1 MNSLPFGQL
10 KSFLKI
16 LIGVQYNF
24 FGFLFYFPLYERGKV
39 VYNIP
44 IVYLGVGR
52 LNCLKC
58 GREIEEG
65 QVFCNDCLVQMAK
78 YPVKPGTA
86 VQLPSRG
93 STAVSKKVHSRRR
106 TKAAPEEQLKALKK
120 RIRIL
125 SALLSVCVVLLIV
138 LSVVMLRYMSANR
151 LLPGQNYS
159 AVTTTAAT
167 EGS

>member
-1 MNSLPFGQL
+1 M
-10 KSFLKI
+10 
-16 LIGVQYNF
+16 
-24 FGFLFYFPLYERGKV
+24 
-39 VYNIP
+39 VYNIA
-44 IVYLGVGR
+44 IVYLGVSSV
-52 LNCLKC
+52 NCLKC

-93 STAVSKKVHSRRR
+93 SAAVSKKVHPRRR
-106 TKAAPEEQLKALKK
+106 SKTVPEEQLKALKI
-120 RIRIL
+120 RVRIL
-125 SALLSVCVVLLIV
+125 SALLALCVVLLIV
-138 LSVVMLRYMSANR
+138 LSVVTFRYMSANR

-159 AVTTTAAT
+159 AVTATTAT

>member
-1 MNSLPFGQL
+1 M
-10 KSFLKI
+10 
-16 LIGVQYNF
+16 
-24 FGFLFYFPLYERGKV
+24 
-39 VYNIP
+39 
-44 IVYLGVGR
+44 
-52 LNCLKC
+52 NCLKC

-93 STAVSKKVHSRRR
+93 SAVSKKVHSRRR
-106 TKAAPEEQLKALKK
+106 SKTVPEEQLKALKV
-120 RIRIL
+120 RVRIL
-125 SALLSVCVVLLIV
+125 SALLALCVVLLIV
-138 LSVVMLRYMSANR
+138 LSVVTFRYMSANR

-159 AVTTTAAT
+159 AVTTTTAT

>member
-1 MNSLPFGQL
+1 M
-10 KSFLKI
+10 
-16 LIGVQYNF
+16 
-24 FGFLFYFPLYERGKV
+24 
-39 VYNIP
+39 YNIP
-44 IVYLGVGR
+44 IVYFLGVGR

-65 QVFCNDCLVQMAK
+65 QVFCNDCLMQMAK

-93 STAVSKKVHSRRR
+93 SAAVSKKVHSRRR
-106 TKAAPEEQLKALKK
+106 TKAVPEEQLKALKK

-125 SALLSVCVVLLIV
+125 SVLLAVCVVLLIV
-138 LSVVMLRYMSANR
+138 LSVVTLRYMSANR

-159 AVTTTAAT
+159 AVTATAAT

>member
-1 MNSLPFGQL
+1 M
-10 KSFLKI
+10 
-16 LIGVQYNF
+16 
-24 FGFLFYFPLYERGKV
+24 
-39 VYNIP
+39 YNIP
-44 IVYLGVGR
+44 IVYLGVR
-52 LNCLKC
+52 HVNCLKC

-93 STAVSKKVHSRRR
+93 SAAVSKKVHSRR

>member
-1 MNSLPFGQL
+1 M
-10 KSFLKI
+10 
-16 LIGVQYNF
+16 
-24 FGFLFYFPLYERGKV
+24 
-39 VYNIP
+39 YNIA
-44 IVYLGVGR
+44 IVYLGVSSV
-52 LNCLKC
+52 NCLKC

-78 YPVKPGTA
+78 YPVKPGTP
-86 VQLPSRG
+86 VLLPSRE
-93 STAVSKKVHSRRR
+93 SDAVSRKVHSRRR
-106 TKAAPEEQLKALKK
+106 KAIAEEQVKALNK

-125 SALLSVCVVLLIV
+125 SALLAVCVVLLIV
-138 LSVVMLRYMSANR
+138 LSVVTLRYMNANR

>member
-1 MNSLPFGQL
+1 M
-10 KSFLKI
+10 
-16 LIGVQYNF
+16 
-24 FGFLFYFPLYERGKV
+24 
-39 VYNIP
+39 
-44 IVYLGVGR
+44 
-52 LNCLKC
+52 NCLKC

-93 STAVSKKVHSRRR
+93 SAAVSKKVHSRR

>member
-1 MNSLPFGQL
+1 M
-10 KSFLKI
+10 
-16 LIGVQYNF
+16 
-24 FGFLFYFPLYERGKV
+24 
-39 VYNIP
+39 
-44 IVYLGVGR
+44 
-52 LNCLKC
+52 NCLKC

-93 STAVSKKVHSRRR
+93 SAAAAKKVHARRR
-106 TKAAPEEQLKALKK
+106 GKTALEEQLKV
-120 RIRIL
+120 RVRVL
-125 SALLSVCVVLLIV
+125 SVLLAVCVVLLIV
-138 LSVVMLRYMSANR
+138 LSVVTLRYMSTNR

-159 AVTTTAAT
+159 AVTATTPT

>member
-1 MNSLPFGQL
+1 M
-10 KSFLKI
+10 
-16 LIGVQYNF
+16 
-24 FGFLFYFPLYERGKV
+24 
-39 VYNIP
+39 
-44 IVYLGVGR
+44 
-52 LNCLKC
+52 NCLKC

-93 STAVSKKVHSRRR
+93 SAAVSKKVHSRRR
-106 TKAAPEEQLKALKK
+106 SKAVPEEQLKALKK

-138 LSVVMLRYMSANR
+138 LSVVTLRYMSANR

-159 AVTTTAAT
+159 AVTATAAT

>member
-1 MNSLPFGQL
+1 M
-10 KSFLKI
+10 
-16 LIGVQYNF
+16 
-24 FGFLFYFPLYERGKV
+24 
-39 VYNIP
+39 
-44 IVYLGVGR
+44 
-52 LNCLKC
+52 NCLKC

-106 TKAAPEEQLKALKK
+106 TKAAPEEQLKALKV
-120 RIRIL
+120 RVRVL
-125 SALLSVCVVLLIV
+125 SVLLAVCVVLLIV
-138 LSVVMLRYMSANR
+138 LSVVTLRYMSANR

>member
-1 MNSLPFGQL
+1 M
-10 KSFLKI
+10 
-16 LIGVQYNF
+16 
-24 FGFLFYFPLYERGKV
+24 
-39 VYNIP
+39 YNIR
-44 IVYLGVGR
+44 IIYLGVSSV
-52 LNCLKC
+52 NCLKC

-93 STAVSKKVHSRRR
+93 SAAVSKKVHPRRR
-106 TKAAPEEQLKALKK
+106 GKPAPEEQLRTLKV
-120 RIRIL
+120 RVRIL
-125 SALLSVCVVLLIV
+125 SALLAVCVVLLIV
-138 LSVVMLRYMSANR
+138 LSVVTFRYMSANR

-159 AVTTTAAT
+159 AVSPTVAATAT

>member
-1 MNSLPFGQL
+1 M
-10 KSFLKI
+10 
-16 LIGVQYNF
+16 
-24 FGFLFYFPLYERGKV
+24 
-39 VYNIP
+39 
-44 IVYLGVGR
+44 
-52 LNCLKC
+52 NCLKC

-93 STAVSKKVHSRRR
+93 SAAAAKKVHARRR
-106 TKAAPEEQLKALKK
+106 GKTALEEQLKA
-120 RIRIL
+120 RVRVL
-125 SALLSVCVVLLIV
+125 SVLLAVCVVLLIV
-138 LSVVMLRYMSANR
+138 LSVVTLRYMSANR

>member
-1 MNSLPFGQL
+1 M
-10 KSFLKI
+10 
-16 LIGVQYNF
+16 
-24 FGFLFYFPLYERGKV
+24 
-39 VYNIP
+39 VYNIR
-44 IVYLGVGR
+44 IVYSGVR
-52 LNCLKC
+52 DVNCLKC

-93 STAVSKKVHSRRR
+93 SAAAAKKVHARRR
-106 TKAAPEEQLKALKK
+106 GKTALEEQLKALKA
-120 RIRIL
+120 RVRVL
-125 SALLSVCVVLLIV
+125 SVLLAVCVVLLVV
-138 LSVVMLRYMSANR
+138 LSVVTLRYMSTNR

-159 AVTTTAAT
+159 AVTATTPT

>member
-1 MNSLPFGQL
+1 M
-10 KSFLKI
+10 
-16 LIGVQYNF
+16 
-24 FGFLFYFPLYERGKV
+24 
-39 VYNIP
+39 YNIR
-44 IVYLGVGR
+44 IVYLGVSSV
-52 LNCLKC
+52 NCLKC

-93 STAVSKKVHSRRR
+93 SAAVSKKVHPRRR
-106 TKAAPEEQLKALKK
+106 GKPAPEEQLRTLKV
-120 RIRIL
+120 RVRIL
-125 SALLSVCVVLLIV
+125 SALLAVCVVLLIV
-138 LSVVMLRYMSANR
+138 LSVVTFRYMSANR

-159 AVTTTAAT
+159 AVSPTVAATAT

>member
-1 MNSLPFGQL
+1 MSVWGWRLFFQKHFLISLVSCFT
-10 KSFLKI
+10 
-16 LIGVQYNF
+16 
-24 FGFLFYFPLYERGKV
+24 FLFTNGEKWCTIFLSFIWGV
-39 VYNIP
+39 V
-44 IVYLGVGR
+44 R

-93 STAVSKKVHSRRR
+93 SAAVSKKVHSRRR
-106 TKAAPEEQLKALKK
+106 TKAVPEEQLKALKK

-138 LSVVMLRYMSANR
+138 LSVVTLRYMSANR

>member
-1 MNSLPFGQL
+1 MRMANPSGFALLQKKAPLVGAFFMGVMPWHSRGVNGVGVLTRAFGRL
-10 KSFLKI
+10 
-16 LIGVQYNF
+16 
-24 FGFLFYFPLYERGKV
+24 FLFLPAQRG
-39 VYNIP
+39 
-44 IVYLGVGR
+44 L
-52 LNCLKC
+52 
-58 GREIEEG
+58 
-65 QVFCNDCLVQMAK
+65 
-78 YPVKPGTA
+78 
-86 VQLPSRG
+86 
-93 STAVSKKVHSRRR
+93 HRRR

-138 LSVVMLRYMSANR
+138 LSVVTLRYMSANR

>member
-1 MNSLPFGQL
+1 M
-10 KSFLKI
+10 
-16 LIGVQYNF
+16 
-24 FGFLFYFPLYERGKV
+24 
-39 VYNIP
+39 YNIP

-93 STAVSKKVHSRRR
+93 SATVSKKVHSCRRSK
-106 TKAAPEEQLKALKK
+106 TVPEEQLKALKK

-125 SALLSVCVVLLIV
+125 SALLSVCVMLLIV
-138 LSVVMLRYMSANR
+138 LSVVTLRYMSANR

>member
-1 MNSLPFGQL
+1 M
-10 KSFLKI
+10 
-16 LIGVQYNF
+16 
-24 FGFLFYFPLYERGKV
+24 
-39 VYNIP
+39 
-44 IVYLGVGR
+44 
-52 LNCLKC
+52 NCLKC

-93 STAVSKKVHSRRR
+93 SAAVSKKVHSRRR
-106 TKAAPEEQLKALKK
+106 TKTAPEEQLKALKK

-138 LSVVMLRYMSANR
+138 LSVVTLWYMSANR